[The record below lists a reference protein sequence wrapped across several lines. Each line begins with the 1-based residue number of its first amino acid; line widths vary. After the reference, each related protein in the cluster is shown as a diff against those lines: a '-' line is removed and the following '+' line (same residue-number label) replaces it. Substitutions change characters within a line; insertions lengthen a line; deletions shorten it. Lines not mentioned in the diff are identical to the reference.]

1 MLLPPQNYQLICDR
15 HRRSPWGRA
24 CHPARAWFWAFLQLV
39 SVKPARKISLLFA
52 TAGDSTPCDGSM
64 HPDSN
69 NRTTFRPRHGRTRAL
84 QFAAGSLA
92 GFCIYAFC
100 SPTAFRSGMK
110 EFGLHT
116 FNGNK

>member
-52 TAGDSTPCDGSM
+52 TAGYIIM